1 MNWKNMT
8 RIALR
13 SILKNKSRS
22 FLTSL
27 GIVIGVISVIVM
39 VAIGKGSQAKIEGSI
54 SSLGTNMLMISAGAS
69 RRGGVSRGLGSE
81 NPLDLRD
88 VEKIKEDSKYIK
100 YISPSIR
107 KSGQVI
113 GGGNNWNTSLNGV
126 SPGYLNIR
134 GWEIGSGRIFTE
146 GEVKTRARVVVLGK
160 TVAEELFGDG
170 EPIGERIRFN
180 NTPFKVIGVLEEKGD
195 NPMGRDEDDLIITPY
210 TTILYRFTSVD
221 AGRNIDMIFCSAKS
235 TEVMEQAEDDIRNI
249 LRKSHNIGFG
259 DEDDFRIMN
268 QSEIIEMATST
279 SRTLTILLGAI
290 AAVSLLVG
298 GIGIMNIMLV
308 SVTERTREIG
318 IRLSVG
324 ARSKDILAQ
333 FLIEAV
339 TLSLIGGLIG
349 VFFAFI
355 IAGVLNEFTQL
366 NAVINIGIVI
376 LSFGFAASVGIF
388 FGFYPA
394 RKASRLDPIDA
405 LRYE

>member
-8 RIALR
+8 RIALK

-54 SSLGTNMLMISAGAS
+54 SSLGTNMLMIRSGAS

-88 VEKIKEDSKYIK
+88 VDKLKEDSKYIK
-100 YISPSIR
+100 YISPLIR
-107 KSGQVI
+107 KGGQVI

-126 SPGYLNIR
+126 SPQYLNIR
-134 GWEIGSGRIFTE
+134 EWKIGSGRIFSE
-146 GEVKTRARVVVLGK
+146 REVKTRARVVVLGK
-160 TVAEELFGDG
+160 TVAVELFGDG
-170 EPIGERIRFN
+170 NPIGERIRFN
-180 NTPFKVIGVLEEKGD
+180 NTPFEVIGVLSEKGD
-195 NPMGRDEDDLIITPY
+195 NPMGSDEDDLIITPY

-221 AGRNIDMIFCSAKS
+221 AGRNIDMIFCSANS
-235 TEVMEQAEDDIRNI
+235 TEVMEQAEDEIRNI
-249 LRKSHNIGFG
+249 LRESHDIGFG
-259 DEDDFRIMN
+259 DDDDFRIMN

-339 TLSLIGGLIG
+339 TLSLIGGFIG

-355 IAGVLNEFTQL
+355 IAGVLNKFTQI

-394 RKASRLDPIDA
+394 RKASHLDPIDA